1 MCVIFFRTAPA
12 KTKNK
17 LPSLKNEYQIPSIYK
32 VSLYLH
38 DKKEKMEIKYSILSV
53 ILTFLGLYPDFK
65 TISFEAVRESGGIA
79 SAKHGIIYQI
89 KMQTK
94 TGSNHLY
101 FDYLYVDG
109 LKIPIEIKN
118 KQNQTSHS
126 FEKKETILVIAAKL
140 SKENP
145 NEPKTI
151 QNHTKSEFPIKYNG
165 KALLSY
171 WLNGKQKYLQIKEFK
186 VIHVLKP

>member
-1 MCVIFFRTAPA
+1 
-12 KTKNK
+12 
-17 LPSLKNEYQIPSIYK
+17 
-32 VSLYLH
+32 
-38 DKKEKMEIKYSILSV
+38 
-53 ILTFLGLYPDFK
+53 
-65 TISFEAVRESGGIA
+65 
-79 SAKHGIIYQI
+79 
-89 KMQTK
+89 MQTK

-118 KQNQTSHS
+118 EQNQTSHS

-140 SKENP
+140 SEENP